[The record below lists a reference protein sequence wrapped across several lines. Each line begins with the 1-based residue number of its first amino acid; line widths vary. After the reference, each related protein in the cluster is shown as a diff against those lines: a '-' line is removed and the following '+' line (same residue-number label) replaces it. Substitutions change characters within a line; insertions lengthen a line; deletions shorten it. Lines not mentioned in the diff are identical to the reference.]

1 MKGVEPDASQALRLF
16 PGFPCVLVTTGEN
29 IITVA
34 MVHIFSFSPP
44 LLGIGISPHRYSY
57 GVLKSTGEFVVNL
70 PTSKLLS
77 QVGYCG
83 EYSGREVD
91 KFAKTGLSRQNSLR
105 VSTPGI
111 EECPVNL
118 ECKVVKELELGD
130 HTWFIGEV
138 LACRVSPDYEK
149 GDAILYWGGEYRRP
163 GEILGRRANTK
174 AGISF

>member
-1 MKGVEPDASQALRLF
+1 MKELEPDISQALRRF

-44 LLGIGISPHRYSY
+44 LLGIGISPRRYSH
-57 GVLKSTGEFVVNL
+57 GLLKRTGEFVVNL
-70 PTSKLLS
+70 PTYRLLT

-83 EYSGREVD
+83 EHSGREVD
-91 KFAKTGLSRQNSLR
+91 KFAETGLSRQGSLKL
-105 VSTPGI
+105 STPGI
-111 EECPVNL
+111 EQCPVNF
-118 ECKVVKELELGD
+118 ECRVMKEVDLGD

-138 LACRVSPDYEK
+138 LACRVSPQYEK

-163 GEILGRRANTK
+163 GELLAQRY
-174 AGISF
+174 